1 MSLNKRYLTQKRQ
14 TPPQYHR
21 TVDDMQIKIIHR
33 YISLIFATL
42 WAFQAL
48 TGCLIVFRW
57 ELDDAGVPGKHVTF
71 DRHAMGARL
80 DALVSEP
87 DTQVSSVWAATG
99 RGDRFDIFY
108 SRAGQDRTLRVDG
121 HGKTLRDRNN
131 ATLSDGNIYDRLS
144 DLHMALMLGDAGRA
158 FLGFSGL
165 LLLSNL
171 ALGLKLAWPRAGQWM
186 KALRAPKGKTAM
198 PLLYGWHRTLGLWLC
213 VPAILTVTAGALLAF
228 DDGLASLLK
237 ADIPQPQTPR
247 TVFEDK
253 VGRVIAPS
261 QALNAALDTYPG
273 ATLSG
278 FSTPKDKAPWY
289 RVRLRAAGEMPRIW
303 GMTTVYIDAGDG
315 HVLNTYDARQTHG
328 PARMLLDTLYP
339 LHTGQIGG
347 VAGRIVQL
355 LIGLWLTSMIGLGI
369 SLWWTRKRLM
379 KQPIKQ

>member
-1 MSLNKRYLTQKRQ
+1 M
-14 TPPQYHR
+14 
-21 TVDDMQIKIIHR
+21 DDMQIKIIHR
-33 YISLIFATL
+33 YISLIFAAL

-71 DRHAMGARL
+71 DRHALGVRL

-87 DTQVSSVWAATG
+87 DPQVSSVWAATG
-99 RGDRFDIFY
+99 RADRFDIFY
-108 SRAGQDRTLRVDG
+108 SRAKQDRTLRVDG
-121 HGKTLRDRNN
+121 HGNTLRDRDN

-144 DLHMALMLGDAGRA
+144 GLHMALMLGDAGRA
-158 FLGFSGL
+158 FLGLSGL

-171 ALGLKLAWPRAGQWM
+171 ALGLKLAWPRAGQWL

-198 PLLYGWHRTLGLWLC
+198 PFLYGWHRTLGLSLC
-213 VPAILTVTAGALLAF
+213 VPAIFTVTAGVLLAF
-228 DDGLASLLK
+228 DDSLTDLLK
-237 ADIPQPQTPR
+237 ADLPQPQTPKTASEHR
-247 TVFEDK
+247 LVQA
-253 VGRVIAPS
+253 IAPS
-261 QALNAALDTYPG
+261 QALNTALDTYPG

-278 FSTPKDKAPWY
+278 FSTPKDDAPWY

-303 GMTTVYIDAGDG
+303 GMTTVYISARNG
-315 HVLNTYDARQTHG
+315 HVLTAYDARQAHK
-328 PARMLLDTLYP
+328 PARKMLDTLYP

-355 LIGLWLTSMIGLGI
+355 LIGLWLIAMIGLGV

-379 KQPIKQ
+379 KKPIAR